1 MTPNPSEVIVTNED
15 IARASVHRFAAH
27 HRAFPDVHSV
37 GESARDATMR
47 LAGLLNVTLIDAPS
61 DWRREMIVHA
71 IEDVTAF
78 AARARG

>member
-1 MTPNPSEVIVTNED
+1 MNANPSQVIVTNED
-15 IARASVHRFAAH
+15 FARASVHRFAAH
-27 HRAFPDVHSV
+27 HRTFPEVHSV
-37 GESARDATMR
+37 GESAKEATMR

-78 AARARG
+78 AAGARG

>member
-1 MTPNPSEVIVTNED
+1 MTPNPNQVIVTNED
-15 IARASVHRFAAH
+15 LARASLHRFAAH
-27 HRAFPDVHSV
+27 HSAFPEVHSV
-37 GESARDATMR
+37 GESAKDATAR

-78 AARARG
+78 AAGARG